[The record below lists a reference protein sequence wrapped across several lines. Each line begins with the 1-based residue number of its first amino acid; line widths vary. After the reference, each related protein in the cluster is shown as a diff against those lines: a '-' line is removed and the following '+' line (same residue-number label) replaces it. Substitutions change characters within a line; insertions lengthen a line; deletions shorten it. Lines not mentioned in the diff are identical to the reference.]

1 MCVCVRVC
9 VCVCV
14 CLCVSVCVC
23 VCVRACLFDRVRPAK
38 GELQLSRK
46 ERAREV
52 TCFLDASVSR
62 ILRTELVF

>member
-1 MCVCVRVC
+1 MRACMRACVRVC
-9 VCVCV
+9 VCVRV
-14 CLCVSVCVC
+14 I
-23 VCVRACLFDRVRPAK
+23 RFERVRPAK

-52 TCFLDASVSR
+52 TCFLDAPVSR